1 LRNQGLYM
9 ITDIISPK
17 KGEYLASCGK

>member
-1 LRNQGLYM
+1 M